1 MILIT
6 HTVKAAARR
15 AFLPKSQR
23 MFNRSFQPGRP
34 SFGEQGVLEASV
46 MPASIFKPLTDAA
59 PIPNSRA
66 SDTAASD
73 TGASDTAA
81 SDTAASDTG
90 ASDTAASDTAA
101 SDTAASDT
109 AASDTAASDT
119 AASQTGASH
128 TRIKLLVGE
137 RTFIT
142 TRDTLIRES
151 PFFRRNFSGPWAEP
165 PQDGIY
171 FVDADP
177 ALFEHILR
185 YLRQSVFPLF
195 YRQSIG
201 HNLGLYAALCKEAEF
216 FQIQRLQTW
225 LSQGRYLDAVHEK
238 QGWKVVNMG
247 RLDPVQLASRRVVT
261 HGTSRLPLI
270 YVKGGR

>member
-1 MILIT
+1 MIT

-46 MPASIFKPLTDAA
+46 MPASIIKPLTDAA

-73 TGASDTAA
+73 T
-81 SDTAASDTG
+81 AASDTG
-90 ASDTAASDTAA
+90 ASQTGAFQTG
-101 SDTAASDT
+101 
-109 AASDTAASDT
+109 
-119 AASQTGASH
+119 ASQTGAYHTGASH

-216 FQIQRLQTW
+216 FQIQRLHIW
-225 LSQGRYLDAVHEK
+225 LSEGRYLDAVHEK
-238 QGWKVVNMG
+238 KGWKVVNMD
-247 RLDPVQLASRRVVT
+247 RLDPDRLASRRVVT

>member
-1 MILIT
+1 MIT

-46 MPASIFKPLTDAA
+46 MPASIIKPLTDAA

-66 SDTAASD
+66 SDT
-73 TGASDTAA
+73 G
-81 SDTAASDTG
+81 
-90 ASDTAASDTAA
+90 
-101 SDTAASDT
+101 
-109 AASDTAASDT
+109 
-119 AASQTGASH
+119 ASQTGASH

-151 PFFRRNFSGPWAEP
+151 QFFSRHFSGPWAEP

-216 FQIQRLQTW
+216 FQILRLHIW
-225 LSQGRYLDAVHEK
+225 LTEGRYLDAVHEK
-238 QGWKVVNMG
+238 KGWKEG
-247 RLDPVQLASRRVVT
+247 GEHGPIGPGPIGLSPSR
-261 HGTSRLPLI
+261 HAW
-270 YVKGGR
+270 YK

>member
-1 MILIT
+1 MIT

-46 MPASIFKPLTDAA
+46 VPASIIKQLTDAA

-66 SDTAASD
+66 SDTAD

-81 SDTAASDTG
+81 SDTAASD
-90 ASDTAASDTAA
+90 
-101 SDTAASDT
+101 
-109 AASDTAASDT
+109 
-119 AASQTGASH
+119 TGASH

-151 PFFRRNFSGPWAEP
+151 QFFSRHFSGPWAEP

-201 HNLGLYAALCKEAEF
+201 HNLGLYAALRKEAEF
-216 FQIQRLQTW
+216 FQIQRLHIW
-225 LSQGRYLDAVHEK
+225 LSEGRYLDAVHEK
-238 QGWKVVNMG
+238 KGWKVVNMD
-247 RLDPVQLASRRVVT
+247 RLDPDRLASRRVVT

>member
-1 MILIT
+1 MIT
-6 HTVKAAARR
+6 YTVKAAARR

-34 SFGEQGVLEASV
+34 SFGEQGALEASV
-46 MPASIFKPLTDAA
+46 VPASIIKH
-59 PIPNSRA
+59 RA

-90 ASDTAASDTAA
+90 
-101 SDTAASDT
+101 
-109 AASDTAASDT
+109 
-119 AASQTGASH
+119 ASQTGASH

-151 PFFRRNFSGPWAEP
+151 PFFRRHFSGPWAEP

-201 HNLGLYAALCKEAEF
+201 HNLGLYAALRKEAEF

-238 QGWKVVNMG
+238 KGWKVVNMD

>member
-1 MILIT
+1 MIT

-46 MPASIFKPLTDAA
+46 VPASIIKQLTDAA

-66 SDTAASD
+66 SDTGASD

-90 ASDTAASDTAA
+90 
-101 SDTAASDT
+101 
-109 AASDTAASDT
+109 
-119 AASQTGASH
+119 ASQTGASH

-151 PFFRRNFSGPWAEP
+151 PFFRRHFSGPWAEP

-201 HNLGLYAALCKEAEF
+201 HNLGLYAALRKEAEF
-216 FQIQRLQTW
+216 FQILRLHIW
-225 LSQGRYLDAVHEK
+225 LTEGRYLDAVHEK
-238 QGWKVVNMG
+238 KGWKVVNMD

>member
-1 MILIT
+1 MIT

-46 MPASIFKPLTDAA
+46 MPASIIKPLTDAA

-90 ASDTAASDTAA
+90 
-101 SDTAASDT
+101 
-109 AASDTAASDT
+109 
-119 AASQTGASH
+119 ASQTGASH

-201 HNLGLYAALCKEAEF
+201 HNLGLYAALRKEAEF

-225 LSQGRYLDAVHEK
+225 LSEGRYLDAVHEK
-238 QGWKVVNMG
+238 KGWKVVNMD

>member
-1 MILIT
+1 MIT

-46 MPASIFKPLTDAA
+46 VPASIIKPLTDAA

-73 TGASDTAA
+73 TG
-81 SDTAASDTG
+81 
-90 ASDTAASDTAA
+90 
-101 SDTAASDT
+101 
-109 AASDTAASDT
+109 
-119 AASQTGASH
+119 ASQTGASH

-201 HNLGLYAALCKEAEF
+201 HNLGLYAALRKEAEF

-238 QGWKVVNMG
+238 KGWKVVNMG

>member
-1 MILIT
+1 MIT

-46 MPASIFKPLTDAA
+46 VPASIIKQLTDAA

-73 TGASDTAA
+73 TAA
-81 SDTAASDTG
+81 SDTTG
-90 ASDTAASDTAA
+90 
-101 SDTAASDT
+101 
-109 AASDTAASDT
+109 
-119 AASQTGASH
+119 ASQTGASH

-201 HNLGLYAALCKEAEF
+201 HNLGLYAALRKEAEF

-238 QGWKVVNMG
+238 KGWKVVNMD

>member
-1 MILIT
+1 MIT

-23 MFNRSFQPGRP
+23 IFNRSFQPGRP

-46 MPASIFKPLTDAA
+46 VPASIIKQLTDAA
-59 PIPNSRA
+59 PIPNSR
-66 SDTAASD
+66 
-73 TGASDTAA
+73 
-81 SDTAASDTG
+81 

-119 AASQTGASH
+119 GASQTGASH

-201 HNLGLYAALCKEAEF
+201 HNLGLYAALRKEAEF

-238 QGWKVVNMG
+238 KGWKVVNMD

>member
-1 MILIT
+1 MIT

-46 MPASIFKPLTDAA
+46 VPASIIKQLTDAA

-73 TGASDTAA
+73 TG
-81 SDTAASDTG
+81 
-90 ASDTAASDTAA
+90 
-101 SDTAASDT
+101 
-109 AASDTAASDT
+109 
-119 AASQTGASH
+119 ASQTGASH

-201 HNLGLYAALCKEAEF
+201 HNLGLYAALRKEAEF

-247 RLDPVQLASRRVVT
+247 RLDPDRLDSRRVVT

>member
-1 MILIT
+1 MIT

-46 MPASIFKPLTDAA
+46 VPASIIKQLTDAA

-66 SDTAASD
+66 SDTA
-73 TGASDTAA
+73 
-81 SDTAASDTG
+81 DTG

-119 AASQTGASH
+119 AASDTAASDTGASH

-151 PFFRRNFSGPWAEP
+151 QFFSRHFSGPWAEP

-185 YLRQSVFPLF
+185 
-195 YRQSIG
+195 
-201 HNLGLYAALCKEAEF
+201 
-216 FQIQRLQTW
+216 
-225 LSQGRYLDAVHEK
+225 
-238 QGWKVVNMG
+238 
-247 RLDPVQLASRRVVT
+247 
-261 HGTSRLPLI
+261 
-270 YVKGGR
+270 

>member
-1 MILIT
+1 
-6 HTVKAAARR
+6 
-15 AFLPKSQR
+15 

-46 MPASIFKPLTDAA
+46 VPASIIKPLTDAA

-73 TGASDTAA
+73 TGASDT
-81 SDTAASDTG
+81 G

-101 SDTAASDT
+101 SDTG
-109 AASDTAASDT
+109 
-119 AASQTGASH
+119 ASQTGASQTGAYQTGASQTGAYHTGASH

-151 PFFRRNFSGPWAEP
+151 QFFSRHFSGPWAEP

-216 FQIQRLQTW
+216 FQILRLHIW
-225 LSQGRYLDAVHEK
+225 LTEGRYLDAVHEK

-247 RLDPVQLASRRVVT
+247 RLDPDRLDSRRVVT
-261 HGTSRLPLI
+261 HG
-270 YVKGGR
+270 

>member
-1 MILIT
+1 MIT

-23 MFNRSFQPGRP
+23 MFNRSFQPCRP

-46 MPASIFKPLTDAA
+46 VPASIIKQLTDAA

-81 SDTAASDTG
+81 SDTAASDT
-90 ASDTAASDTAA
+90 AASDTR
-101 SDTAASDT
+101 
-109 AASDTAASDT
+109 
-119 AASQTGASH
+119 ASQTGASH

-201 HNLGLYAALCKEAEF
+201 HNLGLYAALRKEAEF

>member
-1 MILIT
+1 MIT

-46 MPASIFKPLTDAA
+46 MPASIIKPLTDAA

-73 TGASDTAA
+73 TG
-81 SDTAASDTG
+81 
-90 ASDTAASDTAA
+90 
-101 SDTAASDT
+101 
-109 AASDTAASDT
+109 
-119 AASQTGASH
+119 ASQTGASH

-151 PFFRRNFSGPWAEP
+151 QFFSRHFSGPWAEP

-216 FQIQRLQTW
+216 FQILRLHIW
-225 LSQGRYLDAVHEK
+225 LTEGRYLDAVHEK
-238 QGWKVVNMG
+238 KGWKVVNMD

>member
-1 MILIT
+1 MIT

-46 MPASIFKPLTDAA
+46 MPASIIKPLTDAA

-81 SDTAASDTG
+81 SDTGASDTG
-90 ASDTAASDTAA
+90 ASQTGAFQTG
-101 SDTAASDT
+101 
-109 AASDTAASDT
+109 
-119 AASQTGASH
+119 ASQTGAYHTGASH

-216 FQIQRLQTW
+216 FQILRLHIW
-225 LSQGRYLDAVHEK
+225 LTEGRYLDAVHEK
-238 QGWKVVNMG
+238 KGWKVVNMD

>member
-1 MILIT
+1 MIT

-46 MPASIFKPLTDAA
+46 MPASIIKPLTDAA
-59 PIPNSRA
+59 PIPNSR
-66 SDTAASD
+66 
-73 TGASDTAA
+73 
-81 SDTAASDTG
+81 ASDTG

-109 AASDTAASDT
+109 AASDTG
-119 AASQTGASH
+119 ASQTGASH

-151 PFFRRNFSGPWAEP
+151 QFFSRHFSGPWAEP

-201 HNLGLYAALCKEAEF
+201 HNLGLYAALRKEAEF

-238 QGWKVVNMG
+238 KGWKVVNMD

>member
-1 MILIT
+1 MIT

-46 MPASIFKPLTDAA
+46 VPASIIKQLTDAA

-73 TGASDTAA
+73 TGASDT
-81 SDTAASDTG
+81 G
-90 ASDTAASDTAA
+90 
-101 SDTAASDT
+101 ASDT

-119 AASQTGASH
+119 AASQTGSSH

-201 HNLGLYAALCKEAEF
+201 HNLGLYAALRKEAEF

-247 RLDPVQLASRRVVT
+247 RLDPDRLDSRRVVT

>member
-1 MILIT
+1 MITLLT

-23 MFNRSFQPGRP
+23 MFNTSFQPGRP

-46 MPASIFKPLTDAA
+46 MPASIIKPLTDAA

-66 SDTAASD
+66 SDTAAL
-73 TGASDTAA
+73 DTAA
-81 SDTAASDTG
+81 SD
-90 ASDTAASDTAA
+90 
-101 SDTAASDT
+101 
-109 AASDTAASDT
+109 
-119 AASQTGASH
+119 TGASH

-142 TRDTLIRES
+142 TRTTLIRES
-151 PFFRRNFSGPWAEP
+151 QFFSRHFSGPWAEP

-201 HNLGLYAALCKEAEF
+201 HNLGLYAALRKEAEF

-225 LSQGRYLDAVHEK
+225 LSQGQYLDAVHEK
-238 QGWKVVNMG
+238 KGWKVVNMD
-247 RLDPVQLASRRVVT
+247 RLDPDRLDSRRVVT

>member
-1 MILIT
+1 MIT

-23 MFNRSFQPGRP
+23 MFNRSFQPCRP

-46 MPASIFKPLTDAA
+46 VPASIIKQLTDAA

-81 SDTAASDTG
+81 SDTAASDTR
-90 ASDTAASDTAA
+90 
-101 SDTAASDT
+101 
-109 AASDTAASDT
+109 
-119 AASQTGASH
+119 ASQTGASH

-142 TRDTLIRES
+142 TRATLIRES
-151 PFFRRNFSGPWAEP
+151 QFFSRNFSGPWAEP

-201 HNLGLYAALCKEAEF
+201 HNLGLYAALRKEAEF
-216 FQIQRLQTW
+216 FQIQRLHIW
-225 LSQGRYLDAVHEK
+225 LTEGRYLDAVHEK
-238 QGWKVVNMG
+238 QGWKVVNMD
-247 RLDPVQLASRRVVT
+247 RLDPDRLDSRRVVT

>member
-1 MILIT
+1 MIMIT

-23 MFNRSFQPGRP
+23 IFNRSFQPGRP

-46 MPASIFKPLTDAA
+46 VPASIIKQLTDAA
-59 PIPNSRA
+59 PIPNSR
-66 SDTAASD
+66 
-73 TGASDTAA
+73 
-81 SDTAASDTG
+81 

-109 AASDTAASDT
+109 AASDTG
-119 AASQTGASH
+119 ASQTGASH

-201 HNLGLYAALCKEAEF
+201 HNLGLYAALRKEAEF

-238 QGWKVVNMG
+238 KGWKVVNMD